1 MVKSNMDVLGV
12 ELEFNWVVK
21 VLKSSKTLTQIDMSE
36 QLFKIFSHKWEGILN
51 IDQQN
56 TFYKNFLEI
65 KEITQNN
72 LLPL

>member
-1 MVKSNMDVLGV
+1 MDVLGV
-12 ELEFNWVVK
+12 ESEFNWVVK
-21 VLKSSKTLTQIDMSE
+21 ILESSKTLTQIDMSE

-72 LLPL
+72 LLSL

>member
-1 MVKSNMDVLGV
+1 MDVLGV

-21 VLKSSKTLTQIDMSE
+21 VLESSKTVTQIDMSE
-36 QLFKIFSHKWEGILN
+36 KLFKIFLHKWEGILN

>member
-1 MVKSNMDVLGV
+1 MVKSDMDVLGV

-21 VLKSSKTLTQIDMSE
+21 VLESSKTITQIDMSE

>member
-1 MVKSNMDVLGV
+1 MVKSDMDVLGV

>member
-1 MVKSNMDVLGV
+1 MVKSDMDVLGV

-72 LLPL
+72 LLSL

>member
-1 MVKSNMDVLGV
+1 MDVLGV

>member
-1 MVKSNMDVLGV
+1 MDILGV
-12 ELEFNWVVK
+12 ESEFNWVVK
-21 VLKSSKTLTQIDMSE
+21 VLDSSKTVNQIDMSE
-36 QLFKIFSHKWEGILN
+36 QLFKIFLHKWEGILN

-65 KEITQNN
+65 KEIKQNN

>member
-1 MVKSNMDVLGV
+1 MDVLGV

-72 LLPL
+72 LLSL

>member
-12 ELEFNWVVK
+12 ESEFNWVVK
-21 VLKSSKTLTQIDMSE
+21 ILESSKTLTQIDMSE

-72 LLPL
+72 LLSL

>member
-1 MVKSNMDVLGV
+1 MVKSNMDILGV
-12 ELEFNWVVK
+12 ESEFNWVIK
-21 VLKSSKTLTQIDMSE
+21 VLESSKTVTQIDMSE
-36 QLFKIFSHKWEGILN
+36 QLFKIFSHKWGGILN

-65 KEITQNN
+65 KEIIQNN

>member
-1 MVKSNMDVLGV
+1 MDVLGV

-21 VLKSSKTLTQIDMSE
+21 VLESSKTITQIDMSE

>member
-1 MVKSNMDVLGV
+1 MDVLGV
-12 ELEFNWVVK
+12 ESEFNWVVK
-21 VLKSSKTLTQIDMSE
+21 ILESSKTVTQIDMSE

-72 LLPL
+72 LLSL

>member
-1 MVKSNMDVLGV
+1 MDVLGV

-21 VLKSSKTLTQIDMSE
+21 VLESSKTVTQIDMSE

-56 TFYKNFLEI
+56 AFYKNFLEI
-65 KEITQNN
+65 KEIIQNN
-72 LLPL
+72 LLSL

>member
-1 MVKSNMDVLGV
+1 MVKSDMDALGV

-56 TFYKNFLEI
+56 TFYKNFIEI
-65 KEITQNN
+65 KEIKQNN